1 MHGKLT
7 ISGIKAVLDNAGLE
21 NDNIHGWKKLGRFI
35 FAGKGRMITSAQHQ
49 KDSLKRELVS
59 CLEGEKEIRRIV
71 IFGSFVKSSEPR
83 DIDVAIFQDSSE
95 KYLPLA
101 MKYRKKTRAI
111 ARIIPLDIIPL
122 KAEAGSGIF
131 MDEIAQG
138 EVIYER

>member
-1 MHGKLT
+1 VHGKLT

-21 NDNIHGWKKLGRFI
+21 NDNIHGWKKSGRFI
-35 FAGKGRMITSAQHQ
+35 FGGKGRMITSAQHQ

-95 KYLPLA
+95 KY
-101 MKYRKKTRAI
+101 
-111 ARIIPLDIIPL
+111 
-122 KAEAGSGIF
+122 GSSG
-131 MDEIAQG
+131 
-138 EVIYER
+138 